1 MSKRS
6 DIEISFSSF
15 FFTNRFF
22 LRKIQASFPF
32 PLLFK
37 NKDESLEKLRKQINI
52 YTVISYLLFGLLFF
66 FKILI
71 EG

>member
-1 MSKRS
+1 MSKNS

-15 FFTNRFF
+15 FFSNRFF
-22 LRKIQASFPF
+22 FRKIQASFPF

-52 YTVISYLLFGLLFF
+52 YTMISYLLLGLLFL
-66 FKILI
+66 FKKLI
-71 EG
+71 DG